1 MANEPERPIEKLLR
15 AAAKKRGDEAG
26 APFELH
32 PADRRL
38 WQGEVARQFA
48 RPQREAGSLG
58 EIVARLW
65 PRFAWA
71 VGILAVLGVSVWV
84 LLPLPRGGK
93 PEGMLAQNR
102 AAFEA
107 APAKEPVPQATPA
120 PATIAPPVASEV
132 KLKPAEV
139 AYLDTAERSR
149 ATPARQLRLDP
160 QPLGVDSPAA
170 LAKSQD
176 EAKFAL
182 AAGPQLAD
190 LQKAAEMQRG
200 ASGETPAQA
209 PVGRANDALGV
220 RYGLAAKPGSAAGVP
235 AIPAA
240 APAVTRRPE
249 AASVAALDGSAMRPA
264 DEAAQASPSYKS
276 AAKVASADRPSSA
289 PVATDGLYQA
299 APAALKETKGV
310 AVAQRFVQVGPGSQM
325 KATLGD
331 KATPAHPV
339 LASFQVEQAGEKLR
353 IVDGDGSVYSG
364 FVQIATA
371 ARRARP
377 AKAEAPVAA
386 QAARA
391 PAGVFEEKAAP
402 GLDSGQLA
410 AQTYSFHVTGT
421 NRSLNKKVVFTG
433 NLLAATNLALSLQ
446 VRTDAGVA
454 GRLGGSRIAPAQSVL
469 LPLVNSRISGKVV
482 VGGGKAVEINAL
494 PAGP

>member
-15 AAAKKRGDEAG
+15 AAAQQRRDEAG

-38 WQGEVARQFA
+38 LQGEVARQFA
-48 RPQREAGSLG
+48 SPQREAGSWG

-107 APAKEPVPQATPA
+107 APAKEPASHATPA
-120 PATIAPPVASEV
+120 PATMAPPAVSEAKMKSADVAHTYAAA
-132 KLKPAEV
+132 PTRGMA
-139 AYLDTAERSR
+139 
-149 ATPARQLRLDP
+149 ARELRP
-160 QPLGVDSPAA
+160 EQQPLGVESPAA
-170 LAKSQD
+170 LAKSYD
-176 EAKFAL
+176 GGNFAL

-190 LQKAAEMQRG
+190 LQKAAEMQLTSSS
-200 ASGETPAQA
+200 AKPAEV

-235 AIPAA
+235 AMPAA
-240 APAVTRRPE
+240 APPVATRSE

-264 DEAAQASPSYKS
+264 DEAGQASSSYKF

-310 AVAQRFVQVGPGSQM
+310 AVAHRFVQVGPGSQM

-364 FVQIATA
+364 FVQIVTA

-402 GLDSGQLA
+402 GLDSDQLA
-410 AQTYSFHVTGT
+410 AQTYSFRVAGT

-433 NLLAATNLALSLQ
+433 NLLAATNLTLSLPAQ
-446 VRTDAGVA
+446 TDTGVA
-454 GRLGGSRIAPAQSVL
+454 GSLGGRPDAPGQPVL
-469 LPLVNSRISGKVV
+469 LPLVHSRISGKLVI
-482 VGGGKAVEINAL
+482 GSSKAVEINAL
-494 PAGP
+494 PARP